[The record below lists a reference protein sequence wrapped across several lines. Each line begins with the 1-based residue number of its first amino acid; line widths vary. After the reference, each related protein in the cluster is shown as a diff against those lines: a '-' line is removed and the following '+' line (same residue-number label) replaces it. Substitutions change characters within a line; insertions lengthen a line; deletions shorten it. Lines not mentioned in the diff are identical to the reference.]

1 MKNGI
6 IKVTKQ
12 LNLNVGF
19 HFFCVKIT
27 SSSYAKE
34 NNNIIAGNV
43 LTAQPPPPSN
53 WERPHEK
60 WNGIPCKFI
69 LALPYD
75 RPISSKT

>member
-1 MKNGI
+1 M
-6 IKVTKQ
+6 
-12 LNLNVGF
+12 LGF
-19 HFFCVKIT
+19 TFSCVKMT
-27 SSSYAKE
+27 SSGYAKE

-43 LTAQPPPPSN
+43 LTAPPPPPPPPSN